1 MNRLTARPA
10 SLISLTKTTRVMDTT
25 MKISGCKMFLA
36 LGLAAAISFVSAGSA
51 HAAPPRN
58 PSAMPP
64 QTAAPDSD
72 KTLSAMQ
79 DELDRART
87 RLELKIP
94 DTNEPAHPYFIQYR
108 VLDLDVRTIVAE
120 FGALVSST
128 KGRNRIMSVDVR
140 VGSDNLDSS
149 NFITDEGFSGFLGST
164 GTVGIDRDY
173 DSLRQD
179 LWLATDQAF
188 KAAVEN
194 FSKKQAFLSRLAK
207 APSIPD
213 FSPAPPTVLV
223 EPLQDSDWSTR
234 NWEQEA
240 RTVSA
245 ALRQFPQLYSS
256 RVVYRL
262 IYTTSYLI
270 NSDGTRIRANH
281 SLAAIEASLETESAD
296 GMSLHNFYAAYRHT
310 PGQLPAADAV
320 RKSLGNVGEQL
331 IALRAAPP
339 AADYDGPVLFEA
351 PAAGSLL
358 VQMMGPSLSGARG
371 PLAMQSAFDQLM
383 DRLGGRS
390 EWTGKLGSRVL
401 PGTVSIVDD
410 PTAKQFQGQ
419 DLMGTYDVDAEGVK
433 ARPVDLVTNGLLLDF
448 LMSRRPGPDLDHS
461 NGHGRAA
468 YLGDP
473 RPMASNLFFTST
485 AGVSADELK
494 KKFLNACKQNGN
506 KWCLLVREMDNPVLG
521 VREQEDLSE
530 IVMGAA
536 SGAATGDRLPLLVYK
551 VNVDDGSESLIR
563 GARLAGLTLRAV
575 RNIAAIG
582 NDAAPFD
589 FMQSQQAGFAGTALS
604 AFGSAEAGVPSTVIA
619 PSLLLDDVE
628 VRGARG
634 EPERLP
640 LVPPPPIN

>member
-1 MNRLTARPA
+1 MKLFMKSAMKGA
-10 SLISLTKTTRVMDTT
+10 
-25 MKISGCKMFLA
+25 MKISICNGFLGFAGVVA
-36 LGLAAAISFVSAGSA
+36 LSLMTAGAAN
-51 HAAPPRN
+51 AAPPRH
-58 PSAMPP
+58 PATTLAQPQQSA
-64 QTAAPDSD
+64 AADSD
-72 KTLSAMQ
+72 HTLAAMQ

-87 RLELKIP
+87 RLELTIP
-94 DTNEPAHPYFIQYR
+94 GTNQPARPYYIQYR
-108 VLDLDVRTIVAE
+108 VLDLEVRTIVAE

-128 KGRNRIMSVDVR
+128 RGRNRIMSVDVR
-140 VGSDNLDSS
+140 VGDDNLDSS

-179 LWLATDQAF
+179 LWLASDQAF

-194 FSKKQAFLSRLAK
+194 YSKKQAFMSRLAR

-213 FSPAPPTVLV
+213 FSSSTPTVMV
-223 EPLQDSDWSTR
+223 DPLTDPDWTTR

-245 ALRQFPQLYSS
+245 ALKQFPQLYSS
-256 RVVYRL
+256 RVTYHL
-262 IYTTSYLI
+262 IYTTSYLL
-270 NSDGTRIRANH
+270 NTDGTKVRANH
-281 SLAAIEASLETESAD
+281 SLAAIEASLETESDD
-296 GMSLHNFYAAYRHT
+296 GMALHNFYAVYRHR
-310 PGQLPAADAV
+310 PDQLPAADAV
-320 RKSLGNVGEQL
+320 RKDLEKAGEQL
-331 IALRAAPP
+331 ITLRVSPP

-358 VQMMGPSLSGARG
+358 AQMLGPSLSGARG

-401 PGTVSIVDD
+401 PGQVSLLDD
-410 PTAKQFQGQ
+410 PTAKQFQGR
-419 DLMGTYDVDAEGVK
+419 DLLGTYDVDEEGVK
-433 ARPVDLVTNGLLLDF
+433 AQRVELVNSGLLLNF

-473 RPMASNLFFTST
+473 RPMASNLFFTSLDGISPD
-485 AGVSADELK
+485 AMK
-494 KKFLNACKQNGN
+494 KKFMDECKQNGN
-506 KWCLLVREMDNPVLG
+506 KWCLIVREMDNPVLG
-521 VREQEDLSE
+521 VREQEDLSD

-536 SGAATGDRLPLLVYK
+536 SGAATGDRLPLLVYR
-551 VNVDDGSESLIR
+551 VDVADGRESLIR
-563 GARLAGLTLRAV
+563 GARLTGLTLRAV
-575 RNIAAIG
+575 RNIAAVG
-582 NDAAPFD
+582 NDATAFD
-589 FMQSQQAGFAGTALS
+589 FMQSQQAGFAGTALA
-604 AFGSAEAGVPSTVIA
+604 AFGSADSGVPSTVIA

-628 VRGARG
+628 VHGARG

>member
-1 MNRLTARPA
+1 VNFPNRAHGNNAR
-10 SLISLTKTTRVMDTT
+10 
-25 MKISGCKMFLA
+25 KISAFNFFSA
-36 LGLAAAISFVSAGSA
+36 FAAAAALFLVAAGPA
-51 HAAPPRN
+51 AAAPPRH
-58 PSAMPP
+58 PAATLAQPQ

-72 KTLSAMQ
+72 KTLAAMQ
-79 DELDRART
+79 DEMERSRT
-87 RLELKIP
+87 RLELTIP
-94 DTNEPAHPYFIQYR
+94 GTNQPARPYYIQYR

-128 KGRNRIMSVDVR
+128 AGRNRIMSVDVR
-140 VGSDNLDSS
+140 VGDDNLDSS

-164 GTVGIDRDY
+164 GTIGIDRDY

-179 LWLATDQAF
+179 LWLASDQAF

-194 FSKKQAFLSRLAK
+194 FSKKQAFMSRLAK

-223 EPLQDSDWSTR
+223 QPLHDSDWTTR
-234 NWEQEA
+234 NWENEA

-245 ALRQFPQLYSS
+245 ALRQFPQLTSS
-256 RVVYRL
+256 RVTYHL
-262 IYTTSYLI
+262 IYTTSYLL
-270 NSDGTRIRANH
+270 NSDGTKIRTNH
-281 SLAAIEASLETESAD
+281 SLAAIEASLETESDD
-296 GMSLHNFYAAYRHT
+296 GMALHNYYAVYRHR
-310 PGQLPAADAV
+310 PDQLPAADAV
-320 RKSLGNVGEQL
+320 RKDLEKAGEQL
-331 IALRAAPP
+331 ITLRVSPP

-358 VQMMGPSLSGARG
+358 AQMLGPSLSGARG

-390 EWTGKLGSRVL
+390 EWTGKLGSRVF
-401 PGTVSIVDD
+401 PGAVSLLDD
-410 PTAKQFQGQ
+410 PTAKQFQGR
-419 DLMGTYDVDAEGVK
+419 DLLGAYDVDQEGVT
-433 ARPVDLVTNGLLLDF
+433 AQRVEIVNSGLLLNF

-473 RPMASNLFFTST
+473 RPMASNLFFSS
-485 AGVSADELK
+485 SAAISPDELK
-494 KKFLNACKQNGN
+494 KKFLDECKQNGN
-506 KWCLLVREMDNPVLG
+506 KWCLIVRAMDNPVLG
-521 VREQEDLSE
+521 VREQEDLSD

-536 SGAATGDRLPLLVYK
+536 SGAATGDRLPLLVYR
-551 VNVDDGSESLIR
+551 VDVADGRESLIR

-575 RNIAAIG
+575 RNIAAVG
-582 NDAAPFD
+582 NDATAFD
-589 FMQSQQAGFAGTALS
+589 FMQSQQAGFAGTALA
-604 AFGSAEAGVPSTVIA
+604 AFGSSDSGVPSTVIA

-628 VRGARG
+628 VHGARG

>member
-1 MNRLTARPA
+1 
-10 SLISLTKTTRVMDTT
+10 
-25 MKISGCKMFLA
+25 MKIPIWNGFLA
-36 LGLAAAISFVSAGSA
+36 IAAFAALLLPSAGYIS
-51 HAAPPRN
+51 AAPAKHPAN
-58 PSAMPP
+58 ATLAQPP
-64 QTAAPDSD
+64 QGAAAAPDSD
-72 KTLSAMQ
+72 HTLAAMQ

-94 DTNEPAHPYFIQYR
+94 GTDQPARPYYIQYR
-108 VLDLDVRTIVAE
+108 VLDLEAHTIVAE
-120 FGALVSST
+120 FGALISST
-128 KGRNRIMSVDVR
+128 AGRNRIMSVDVR
-140 VGSDNLDSS
+140 VGDDNLDSS
-149 NFITDEGFSGFLGST
+149 NFITDEGFTGFLGST

-179 LWLATDQAF
+179 LWLATDQSF

-194 FSKKQAFLSRLAK
+194 FSKKQAFMSRLAK

-213 FSPAPPTVLV
+213 FSTATPTVMIDPLV
-223 EPLQDSDWSTR
+223 PSDWTTR

-245 ALRQFPQLYSS
+245 AMREFPQLNSS
-256 RVVYRL
+256 RVTYHL

-270 NSDGTRIRANH
+270 NTDGTKIRSTR
-281 SLAAIEASLETESAD
+281 SLAAIEASLETESDD
-296 GMSLHNFYAAYRHT
+296 GMNLHNFYAVYRHR
-310 PGQLPAADAV
+310 PGDLPSADEV
-320 RKSLGNVGEQL
+320 RKSVETAGQQL
-331 IALRAAPP
+331 ISLRASPP

-358 VQMMGPSLSGARG
+358 AQMLGPSLSGARG

-401 PGTVSIVDD
+401 PGTVSLLDD
-410 PTAKQFQGQ
+410 PTAKQFQGH
-419 DLMGTYDVDAEGVK
+419 DLLGTYDVDQEGVK
-433 ARPVDLVTNGLLLDF
+433 AQRVELINNGLLLNF
-448 LMSRRPGPDLDHS
+448 LMSRRPGPDLDKS

-473 RPMASNLFFTST
+473 RPMASNLFLTSSD
-485 AGVSADELK
+485 GISPDEMK
-494 KKFLNACKQNGN
+494 KKFMDACKQNGN
-506 KWCLLVREMDNPVLG
+506 RWCLIVRAMDNPVLG
-521 VREQEDLSE
+521 VREQDDLSD

-536 SGAATGDRLPLLVYK
+536 SGAATGDRLPLLVYR
-551 VNVDDGSESLIR
+551 VDVSDGRESLIR
-563 GARLAGLTLRAV
+563 GARLTGLTLRAI
-575 RNIAAIG
+575 RNIAAVG
-582 NDAAPFD
+582 NDATAFD
-589 FMQSQQAGFAGTALS
+589 FMQSQQAGFAGTALA
-604 AFGSAEAGVPSTVIA
+604 AFGSADSGVPSTVVA

-628 VRGARG
+628 VHGARG

>member
-1 MNRLTARPA
+1 MKRPMKMKGPMMSAMKNYVSNASLAIAFVAAQVLMCARPA
-10 SLISLTKTTRVMDTT
+10 V
-25 MKISGCKMFLA
+25 A
-36 LGLAAAISFVSAGSA
+36 L
-51 HAAPPRN
+51 PPRR
-58 PSAMPP
+58 PTATLAEPQ
-64 QTAAPDSD
+64 QTATTDSD
-72 KTLSAMQ
+72 HTLAAMQ
-79 DELDRART
+79 DELNRSRT
-87 RLELKIP
+87 RLELTIP
-94 DTNEPAHPYFIQYR
+94 GTNEPARPYFVQYR

-128 KGRNRIMSVDVR
+128 SGRNRIMSVDVR
-140 VGSDNLDSS
+140 VGDNNLDSS

-164 GTVGIDRDY
+164 GTIGIDRDY

-179 LWLATDQAF
+179 LWLASDQAF

-194 FSKKQAFLSRLAK
+194 YSKKQAFMSRLAK

-213 FSPAPPTVLV
+213 FSPATPTVSV
-223 EPLQDSDWSTR
+223 EPLQPSEWTTR

-256 RVVYRL
+256 RVVYHL
-262 IYTTSYLI
+262 IYTTSYLL
-270 NSDGTRIRANH
+270 NSDGTKIRSNH
-281 SLAAIEASLETESAD
+281 SLAAIEASLGTESDD
-296 GMSLHNFYAAYRHT
+296 GMALHNYYAVYRHR
-310 PGQLPAADAV
+310 PDQLPAADAV
-320 RKSLGNVGEQL
+320 RKDLEKAGEQL
-331 IALRAAPP
+331 ITLRVSPP

-358 VQMMGPSLSGARG
+358 AQMLGPSLSGARG

-401 PGTVSIVDD
+401 PGQVSLLDD
-410 PTAKQFQGQ
+410 PAAKQFQGR
-419 DLMGTYDVDAEGVK
+419 DLLGTYDVDEEGVK
-433 ARPVDLVTNGLLLDF
+433 AQRTELVNSGLLLNF

-473 RPMASNLFFTST
+473 RPMASNLFFTSSD
-485 AGVSADELK
+485 GISPDEMK
-494 KKFLNACKQNGN
+494 KKFMDACKQNGN
-506 KWCLLVREMDNPVLG
+506 KWCLIVRAMDNPVLG

-536 SGAATGDRLPLLVYK
+536 SGAATGDRLPLLVYR
-551 VNVDDGSESLIR
+551 VDVADGRESLIR
-563 GARLAGLTLRAV
+563 GARLSGLTLRAI
-575 RNIAAIG
+575 RNIVAVG
-582 NDAAPFD
+582 NDAVAFD
-589 FMQSQQAGFAGTALS
+589 FMQSQQAGFAGTALA
-604 AFGSAEAGVPSTVIA
+604 AFGSADSGVPSTVIA
-619 PSLLLDDVE
+619 PSLLLSDVE

>member
-1 MNRLTARPA
+1 MERLE
-10 SLISLTKTTRVMDTT
+10 KTS
-25 MKISGCKMFLA
+25 MKISICNGLLASAAFAALFLM
-36 LGLAAAISFVSAGSA
+36 SAGPA
-51 HAAPPRN
+51 NAAPPRH
-58 PSAMPP
+58 PTATTLAQSQP
-64 QTAAPDSD
+64 QAAAADSD
-72 KTLSAMQ
+72 KTLAAMQ

-87 RLELKIP
+87 RLELTIP
-94 DTNEPAHPYFIQYR
+94 GTNEPARPYFIQYR

-128 KGRNRIMSVDVR
+128 AGRNRIMSVDVR
-140 VGSDNLDSS
+140 VGNDNLDSS

-164 GTVGIDRDY
+164 GTIGIDRDY

-179 LWLATDQAF
+179 LWLATDQSF

-194 FSKKQAFLSRLAK
+194 FSKKQAFMSRLAK

-213 FSPAPPTVLV
+213 FSAADPTVSI
-223 EPLQDSDWSTR
+223 EPLQVSDWSTR

-245 ALRQFPQLYSS
+245 ALKQFPQLYSS
-256 RVVYRL
+256 RVVYHL
-262 IYTTSYLI
+262 IYTTSYLL
-270 NSDGTRIRANH
+270 NTDGTKIRANR
-281 SLAAIEASLETESAD
+281 SLAAIEASLETESDD
-296 GMSLHNFYAAYRHT
+296 GMSLHNFYAAYRHR
-310 PGQLPAADAV
+310 PDQLPAADAV
-320 RKSLGNVGEQL
+320 KKDLEKAGEQL
-331 IALRAAPP
+331 VMLRVSSP

-358 VQMMGPSLSGARG
+358 AQMLGPSLSGARG

-401 PGTVSIVDD
+401 PGSVSLLDD
-410 PTAKQFQGQ
+410 PSAKQFQGR
-419 DLMGTYDVDAEGVK
+419 DLLGTYGVDQEGVK
-433 ARPVDLVTNGLLLDF
+433 AQRVELINNGLLLNF

-461 NGHGRAA
+461 NGHGRSA

-473 RPMASNLFFTST
+473 RPMASNLFVTSSE
-485 AGVSADELK
+485 GISPDEMK
-494 KKFLNACKQNGN
+494 KKFMAACKETGN
-506 KWCLLVREMDNPVLG
+506 KWCLIVREMDNPVLG
-521 VREQEDLSE
+521 VREQDELSD

-536 SGAATGDRLPLLVYK
+536 GGAATGDRLPLLVYR
-551 VNVDDGSESLIR
+551 VDVADGRESLIR
-563 GARLAGLTLRAV
+563 GARLSGLTLRAI
-575 RNIAAIG
+575 RNIAAVG
-582 NDAAPFD
+582 NDATAFD
-589 FMQSQQAGFAGTALS
+589 FMQSQQAGFAGTALA
-604 AFGSAEAGVPSTVIA
+604 AFGSADSGVPSTVIA

-628 VRGARG
+628 VHGARG